1 MKAINVVRTRSRFL
15 EKNIDKYL
23 PFILKSNNIARIED
37 NAVLIGDRRAYPFKK
52 DFVVCKSIEDV
63 AVAIETMVT
72 QGGGPVRS
80 AMIAMLFLAGKVDRG
95 EFEPTADL
103 FIKAKERL
111 QITRPTNTSMARVLE
126 NLVEIICREI
136 ESGNSLEP
144 AVSTF
149 IDDFQEDYER
159 KSFNMGII
167 GAGLIDD
174 GDGVLTMCFAETSFI
189 LSIAL
194 ALEQGKN
201 IKLYSPETR
210 PYLQGARLTA
220 PCLMEVGAD
229 VTLITDSMCAYIMSQ
244 GKVQKYMTAV
254 DIVTRDGWAANKI
267 GTFQNAVSANYHG
280 IPYFPFAIDPDMSR
294 KGREGIIIEERDP
307 EEVKMIKGIPTT
319 REDMKAYYPA
329 FDIVPPHLIAGII
342 TPKGLISPYG
352 LEKAFVDKEEA
363 IR

>member
-1 MKAINVVRTRSRFL
+1 M
-15 EKNIDKYL
+15 EKKIDNYL

-37 NAVLIGDRRAYPFKK
+37 NKVLIGDRRAYPLKK
-52 DFVVCKSIEDV
+52 EFVTCHSLEDV

-72 QGGGPVRS
+72 QGGGPTRA
-80 AMIAMLFLAGKVDRG
+80 AMVAMLLLAERSDRG
-95 EFEPTADL
+95 EIKRDKEL
-103 FIKAKERL
+103 FLDAKKRL
-111 QITRPTNTSMARVLE
+111 QITRPTNTTMARVLE
-126 NLVEIICREI
+126 IIVDDICNAI
-136 ESGNSLEP
+136 DSGKNIGDVVQS
-144 AVSTF
+144 F
-149 IDDFQEDYER
+149 IDRHQGEYE
-159 KSFNMGII
+159 KNSFRMAEI
-167 GAGLIDD
+167 GSGLIEN

-189 LSIAL
+189 LSIAF

-201 IKLYSPETR
+201 IKVYSPETR

-244 GKVQKYMTAV
+244 GKVKKYMTAV

-267 GTFQNAVSANYHG
+267 GTFQNAVTAHYHG
-280 IPYFPFAIDPDMSR
+280 IPYFPFAIDPDMTR

-319 REDMKAYYPA
+319 RKDMKAYYPA

-352 LEKAFVDKEEA
+352 LESVFNDKNEEA
-363 IR
+363 I

>member
-1 MKAINVVRTRSRFL
+1 LKSLKDYM
-15 EKNIDKYL
+15 
-23 PFILKSNNIARIED
+23 PFILQPQNIARIEGD
-37 NAVLIGDRRAYPFKK
+37 VILIGDRRAYPLSQE
-52 DFVVCKSIEDV
+52 FVSCASVEDV

-80 AMIAMLFLAGKVDRG
+80 AMIAMLFLAGQADRG
-95 EFEPTADL
+95 EVRKAPET
-103 FIKAKERL
+103 FIEAKKRL
-111 QITRPTNTSMARVLE
+111 QITRPTNTTMARLLE
-126 NLVEIICREI
+126 HLVEIILKDLKEGKELAI
-136 ESGNSLEP
+136 EVNK
-144 AVSTF
+144 F
-149 IDDFQEDYER
+149 IEDFQKEYESY
-159 KSFNMGII
+159 SFAMAET
-167 GAGLIDD
+167 GAGLIED

-201 IKLYSPETR
+201 IKVYSPETR

-229 VTLITDSMCAYIMSQ
+229 VTLITDSMCAFVMSQ
-244 GKVQKYMTAV
+244 GKIQKYMTAV
-254 DIVTRDGWAANKI
+254 DIVTSDGWAANKI
-267 GTFQNAVSANYHG
+267 GTFQNAVCANYHG

-294 KGREGIIIEERDP
+294 KGREGIIIEERNP

-319 REDMKAYYPA
+319 RRDMKAYYPA

-352 LEKAFVDKEEA
+352 LKDVFK
-363 IR
+363 

>member
-1 MKAINVVRTRSRFL
+1 MKSL
-15 EKNIDKYL
+15 KDYM
-23 PFILKSNNIARIED
+23 PFILQPQNIARIEGD
-37 NAVLIGDRRAYPFKK
+37 VILIGDRRAYPLSQE
-52 DFVVCKSIEDV
+52 FVSCASVEDV

-80 AMIAMLFLAGKVDRG
+80 AMIAMLFLAGQADRG
-95 EFEPTADL
+95 EVRKAPET
-103 FIKAKERL
+103 FIEAKKRL
-111 QITRPTNTSMARVLE
+111 QITRPTNTTMARLLE
-126 NLVEIICREI
+126 HLVEIILKDLKEGKELAI
-136 ESGNSLEP
+136 EVNK
-144 AVSTF
+144 F
-149 IDDFQEDYER
+149 IEDFQKEYESY
-159 KSFNMGII
+159 SFAMAET
-167 GAGLIDD
+167 GAGLIED

-201 IKLYSPETR
+201 IKVYSPETR

-229 VTLITDSMCAYIMSQ
+229 VTLITDSMCAFVMSQ
-244 GKVQKYMTAV
+244 GKIQKYMTAV
-254 DIVTRDGWAANKI
+254 DIVTSDGWAANKI
-267 GTFQNAVSANYHG
+267 GTFQNAVCANYHG

-294 KGREGIIIEERDP
+294 KGREGIIIEERNP

-319 REDMKAYYPA
+319 RRDMKAYYPA

-352 LEKAFVDKEEA
+352 LKDVFK
-363 IR
+363 

>member
-1 MKAINVVRTRSRFL
+1 M
-15 EKNIDKYL
+15 EKKIDDYL

-37 NAVLIGDRRAYPFKK
+37 NTVLIGDRRAYPLKK
-52 DFVVCKSIEDV
+52 EFVTCHSLEDV

-72 QGGGPVRS
+72 QGGGPARAAMVAMQLLAERS
-80 AMIAMLFLAGKVDRG
+80 DRG
-95 EFEPTADL
+95 EVKRDKEL
-103 FIKAKERL
+103 FINAKKRL
-111 QITRPTNTSMARVLE
+111 QITRPTNTTMARVLE
-126 NLVEIICREI
+126 IIVEDICNAI
-136 ESGNSLEP
+136 DSGKNIGGVVQQFIDVHQKEYEKNSLIMAE
-144 AVSTF
+144 
-149 IDDFQEDYER
+149 
-159 KSFNMGII
+159 I
-167 GAGLIDD
+167 GSGLIDD

-189 LSIAL
+189 LSIAF

-201 IKLYSPETR
+201 IKVYSPETR

-244 GKVQKYMTAV
+244 GKVRKYMTAV

-280 IPYFPFAIDPDMSR
+280 IPYFPFAIDPDMTR
-294 KGREGIIIEERDP
+294 KGRESIVIEERNP

-319 REDMKAYYPA
+319 RADMKAYYPA

-352 LEKAFVDKEEA
+352 LESVFDSKNEGD
-363 IR
+363 IQ

>member
-1 MKAINVVRTRSRFL
+1 M
-15 EKNIDKYL
+15 
-23 PFILKSNNIARIED
+23 PFILQPKNIARIEGD
-37 NAVLIGDRRAYPFKK
+37 VILIGDRRAYPLSQE
-52 DFVVCKSIEDV
+52 FVRCASVEDV

-72 QGGGPVRS
+72 QGGGPVRA
-80 AMIAMLFLAGKVDRG
+80 AMTAMLFLAQKADRG
-95 EFEPTADL
+95 EVDKTAET
-103 FIKAKERL
+103 FINAKKRL
-111 QITRPTNTSMARVLE
+111 QRTRPTNTTMARVLE
-126 NLVEIICREI
+126 HLVDIILQDLKAGKELAA
-136 ESGNSLEP
+136 G
-144 AVSTF
+144 VSKF
-149 IDDFQEDYER
+149 IDNFQNEYE
-159 KSFNMGII
+159 KHSFAMAET

-201 IKLYSPETR
+201 IKVFSPETR

-229 VTLITDSMCAYIMSQ
+229 VTLITDSMCAYVMSQ
-244 GKVQKYMTAV
+244 GKIQKYMTAV
-254 DIVTRDGWAANKI
+254 DIVTSDGWAANKI

-294 KGREGIIIEERDP
+294 KGRDSIVIEERNP

-319 REDMKAYYPA
+319 RPDMKAYYPA
-329 FDIVPPHLIAGII
+329 FDIVPPHLISGII

-352 LEKAFVDKEEA
+352 LKDVYK
-363 IR
+363 

>member
-1 MKAINVVRTRSRFL
+1 M
-15 EKNIDKYL
+15 
-23 PFILKSNNIARIED
+23 PFILQPQNIARIEGD
-37 NAVLIGDRRAYPFKK
+37 VILIGDRRAYPLSQE
-52 DFVVCKSIEDV
+52 FVSCASVEDV

-80 AMIAMLFLAGKVDRG
+80 AMIAMLFLAGQADRG
-95 EFEPTADL
+95 EVRKAPET
-103 FIKAKERL
+103 FIEAKKRL
-111 QITRPTNTSMARVLE
+111 QITRPTNTTMARLLE
-126 NLVEIICREI
+126 HLVEIILKDLKEGKELAI
-136 ESGNSLEP
+136 EVNK
-144 AVSTF
+144 F
-149 IDDFQEDYER
+149 IEDFQKEYESY
-159 KSFNMGII
+159 SFAMAET
-167 GAGLIDD
+167 GAGLIED

-201 IKLYSPETR
+201 IKVYSPETR

-229 VTLITDSMCAYIMSQ
+229 VTLITDSMCAFVMSQ
-244 GKVQKYMTAV
+244 GKIQKYMTAV
-254 DIVTRDGWAANKI
+254 DIVTSDGWAANKI
-267 GTFQNAVSANYHG
+267 GTFQNAVCANYHG

-294 KGREGIIIEERDP
+294 KGREGIIIEERNP

-319 REDMKAYYPA
+319 RRDMKAYYPA

-352 LEKAFVDKEEA
+352 LKDVFK
-363 IR
+363 

>member
-1 MKAINVVRTRSRFL
+1 M
-15 EKNIDKYL
+15 
-23 PFILKSNNIARIED
+23 PFILQPDNIARIEED
-37 NAVLIGDRRAYPFKK
+37 KILIGDRRAYPLSQE
-52 DFVVCKSIEDV
+52 FVSCSSVEDV

-72 QGGGPVRS
+72 QGGGPVRA
-80 AMIAMLFLAGKVDRG
+80 AMIAMLFLAGQADRG
-95 EFEPTADL
+95 EVKKTPET
-103 FIKAKERL
+103 FIDAKKRL
-111 QITRPTNTSMARVLE
+111 QRTRPTNTTMARVLE
-126 NLVEIICREI
+126 LLVDIVLQDLKEGNELAAEVSKFI
-136 ESGNSLEP
+136 EK
-144 AVSTF
+144 
-149 IDDFQEDYER
+149 FQNEYENY
-159 KSFNMGII
+159 SFAMAET

-201 IKLYSPETR
+201 IKVYSPETR

-229 VTLITDSMCAYIMSQ
+229 VTLITDSMCAYVMSQ
-244 GKVQKYMTAV
+244 GKIQKYMTAV
-254 DIVTRDGWAANKI
+254 DIVTSDGWAANKI
-267 GTFQNAVSANYHG
+267 GTFQNAVTANYHG

-294 KGREGIIIEERDP
+294 KGRDGIIIEERDP

-319 REDMKAYYPA
+319 RPDMKAYYPA

-352 LEKAFVDKEEA
+352 LKDVF
-363 IR
+363 